1 MKKPSSLE
9 KFVQRLKDK
18 GVKADLISPATKK
31 VVTILQLDCK
41 QMKQYTLEQ

>member
-18 GVKADLISPATKK
+18 GVKAELISPATKK
-31 VVTILQLDCK
+31 VVTLLQLDGK
-41 QMKQYTLEQ
+41 QIKQYTLEQ